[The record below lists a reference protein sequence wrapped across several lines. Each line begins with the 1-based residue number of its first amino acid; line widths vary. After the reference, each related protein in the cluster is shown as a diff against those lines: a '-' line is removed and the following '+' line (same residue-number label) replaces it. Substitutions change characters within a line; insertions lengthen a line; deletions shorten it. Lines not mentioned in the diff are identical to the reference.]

1 MNDIE
6 KNYLVEK
13 SKVVNVSDLNEK
25 EISKLD
31 NIRFLIKGILKAL
44 YKGKAAN
51 FVISSGFL
59 YMVSAGIVEEYYL
72 ISLIYGVAFLK
83 FTDFKSAYQFVREF
97 MEQYKLKKEKIEDI
111 MEVSLENADEI
122 KYLK

>member
-13 SKVVNVSDLNEK
+13 SKVVNVSELNEK

-44 YKGKAAN
+44 YKGKATN
-51 FVISSGFL
+51 FVISSSFL

-97 MEQYKLKKEKIEDI
+97 MEQYKLKKEKIEDS
-111 MEVSLENADEI
+111 MEFSLKNADDI
-122 KYLK
+122 KHLN